1 MICPSCKCEY
11 RAGVTQCADCGVPLV
26 DALEPAAPPP
36 PGDGSVVSIWYYNDP
51 AEYASA
57 KEALQKA
64 NIPFVDQASTRSSPF
79 PSLLPKMEILVSSVD
94 KDRAKKALFDFQG
107 LSDPEDL
114 TEEEIESLALP
125 EKEDADQDESVIPVI
140 DPTEDW
146 DNDEPATEIW
156 AGAAENLAD
165 TLIACFRENGIPSH
179 KLSEAGCWRLVVRP
193 GQEARAKEIVREV
206 VEASPPA

>member
-1 MICPSCKCEY
+1 M
-11 RAGVTQCADCGVPLV
+11 
-26 DALEPAAPPP
+26 
-36 PGDGSVVSIWYYNDP
+36 VSIWYCNDP

-64 NIPFVDQASTRSSPF
+64 DIPFVDQTSTRSFAF

-94 KDRAKKALFDFQG
+94 KDRAKKALFELQG
-107 LSDPEDL
+107 LTDPEDL

-125 EKEDADQDESVIPVI
+125 EKEDADLDESVSRLI

-156 AGAAENLAD
+156 AGAAEYLAD
-165 TLIACFRENGIPSH
+165 MLIACFRENGIPSH
-179 KLSEAGCWRLVVRP
+179 KLSEAGRWRLVVRSE
-193 GQEARAKEIVREV
+193 QEARAKEIVREV
-206 VEASPPA
+206 VEASPPK